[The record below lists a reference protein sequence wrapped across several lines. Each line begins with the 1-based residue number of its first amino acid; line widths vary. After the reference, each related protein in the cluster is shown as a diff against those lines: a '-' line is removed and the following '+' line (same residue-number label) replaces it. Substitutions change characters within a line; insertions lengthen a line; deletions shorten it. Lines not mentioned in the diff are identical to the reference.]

1 MKISGSTKTTG
12 LFGYPVKHTASPAF
26 QNAAFEALGLD
37 WVYLPF
43 EVKPERL
50 GNAVKAIRALGIPGV
65 NITIPHKET
74 VIDHIDDIT
83 HDAEAIGA
91 VNTIQNIEGTLMGH
105 NTDGKGFM
113 RSLVEVEPTG
123 VKGKVIFIM
132 GSGGAGRAIA
142 VQSAIEGAASICLC
156 DKDEQ
161 RASALARQIQIR
173 FKFTTV
179 KQIPFENKEIAD
191 VAAKADIFI
200 DATPLGMHPEDPMS
214 INPEWLTPGTLV
226 ADLVY
231 NPPMTKLA
239 AAAKKRGCRTLNG
252 LGMLLHQGTLSFEIW
267 TGTKAPI
274 DVMRKALQEAIYK

>member
-1 MKISGSTKTTG
+1 MKIGGSTKTTG

-50 GNAVKAIRALGIPGV
+50 GSAVKAIRALGMPGV
-65 NITIPHKET
+65 NITIPHKEM

-91 VNTIQNIEGTLMGH
+91 VNTIQNTDGILMGH

-113 RSLVEVEPTG
+113 RSLAEVEPSG
-123 VKGKVIFIM
+123 VKGKTIFLM

-156 DKDEQ
+156 DKDEP
-161 RASALARQIQIR
+161 RASALVRQIQIR
-173 FKFTTV
+173 FKYTPV
-179 KQIPFENKEIAD
+179 KQIPFDDKEIAD
-191 VAAKADIFI
+191 AAGKADIFI
-200 DATPLGMHPEDPMS
+200 DATPLGMHPNDPMS

-231 NPPMTKLA
+231 NPSETPLLKA
-239 AAAKKRGCRTLNG
+239 VKKRGCRTMNG

-267 TGTKAPI
+267 TGMKAPI
-274 DVMRKALQEAIYK
+274 EVMRKALEEVIYK

>member
-1 MKISGSTKTTG
+1 MKIGGSTKTTG
-12 LFGYPVKHTASPAF
+12 LFGFPVKHTASPAF
-26 QNAAFEALGLD
+26 QNAAFDALGLD

-43 EVKPERL
+43 EVKPEKL
-50 GNAVKAIRALGIPGV
+50 GNAVKAIRALGMPGV
-65 NITIPHKET
+65 NITIPHKEM

-91 VNTIQNIEGTLMGH
+91 VNTIQNIEGMLMGH

-113 RSLVEVEPTG
+113 RSLLEIEPSG
-123 VKGKVIFIM
+123 VKGKNIFLM

-142 VQSAIEGAASICLC
+142 VQSAIEHAASIYFC
-156 DKDEQ
+156 DKDEP
-161 RASALARQIQIR
+161 RASALARQIQLR
-173 FKFTTV
+173 FKPIPV
-179 KQIPFENKEIAD
+179 KQIPFDEEEIAD
-191 VAAKADIFI
+191 SVSKADIFV
-200 DATPLGMHPEDPMS
+200 DATPLGMHPDDPMS

-231 NPPMTKLA
+231 NPPVTRLV

-267 TGTKAPI
+267 TGMKAPI
-274 DVMRKALQEAIYK
+274 DVMRKALEEAVYK